1 MTLGPPP
8 PHFVAPR
15 TTAAVALAV
24 ALPAGLLAPRQ
35 RLPPDRPTVMALPDN
50 WLPEGIATVG
60 STAYLGSRADGD
72 ILRLDLTHGG
82 VRGVQPGAGPGTPAV
97 GIEAAHGLLLVAGGP
112 TGSGRLVDQRSGAT
126 LATFS
131 FTTGPSFV
139 NDVVHQ
145 GETAWFTD
153 SLQPQLYVVS
163 HHDGSVTTLP
173 LSGAWAQNP
182 GFNANGI
189 ETTPDRSA
197 LLVINSSNGTLYR
210 VDPETGSATVVD
222 TGGVVLTA
230 GDGLLRRGR
239 TLYVVQ
245 NQLNKI
251 AVLGLADDG
260 TSAELTGE
268 ITSDGLRRAHDR
280 RPMGPA
286 PLPAQRQV
294 PARRAAARH
303 DLRGGPRQRPLSAS
317 AQRPWRSSR
326 GHSRAGSEVVA
337 LRTGSITA

>member
-1 MTLGPPP
+1 MTLGLPPRLRP
-8 PHFVAPR
+8 LI
-15 TTAAVALAV
+15 TAAVALAV
-24 ALPAGLLAPRQ
+24 VLPAGLVAPSTAAG
-35 RLPPDRPTVMALPDN
+35 PDRPTVMALPDN

-72 ILRLDLTHGG
+72 ILRLDLRTGEYE
-82 VRGVQPGAGPGTPAV
+82 VFSQGPGTPAV

-222 TGGVVLTA
+222 TGGVLLTA

-260 TSAELTGE
+260 TSAE
-268 ITSDGLRRAHDR
+268 
-280 RPMGPA
+280 
-286 PLPAQRQV
+286 
-294 PARRAAARH
+294 
-303 DLRGGPRQRPLSAS
+303 
-317 AQRPWRSSR
+317 
-326 GHSRAGSEVVA
+326 
-337 LRTGSITA
+337 